1 MLKSLF
7 EVTLMNI
14 EAIIEK
20 NKEEIYKLKQQLE
33 ATSDSRE
40 KRILKR
46 RLAQLQI
53 EQLKYLNK
61 LG

>member
-1 MLKSLF
+1 
-7 EVTLMNI
+7 MNI

>member
-1 MLKSLF
+1 M
-7 EVTLMNI
+7 MNI

-20 NKEEIYKLKQQLE
+20 NKASIYKLKQQLE
-33 ATSDSRE
+33 ETSDSRE

>member
-1 MLKSLF
+1 
-7 EVTLMNI
+7 MNI

-20 NKEEIYKLKQQLE
+20 NKAEIYKLKQQME
-33 ATSDSRE
+33 ETSGPKE

>member
-1 MLKSLF
+1 M
-7 EVTLMNI
+7 MNT
-14 EAIIEK
+14 ETIIEK
-20 NKEEIYKLKQQLE
+20 NKADIYKLKQQIE
-33 ATSDSRE
+33 KTSDSKE

-61 LG
+61 FE